1 MILLVEYII
10 FSILFSLMIFIP
22 LYKNPI
28 GQIMSYPVEIRRRV
42 ESLPQYKESIVKRER
57 KHHILGAFAGTVIGI
72 IVASLS
78 AIYFQIYNIIFM

>member
-1 MILLVEYII
+1 MILLVECII

-42 ESLPQYKESIVKRER
+42 ESLPQYKDSIKTKE
-57 KHHILGAFAGTVIGI
+57 K
-72 IVASLS
+72 IVALLS
-78 AIYFQIYNIIFM
+78 AILFQIFIIIG